1 MGFGLE
7 PKGERRRRRSRGGG
21 QSEKEIQ
28 AEQRHETVAHF
39 SRGREK
45 REDEMEK
52 GSSVSSWRRREF

>member
-1 MGFGLE
+1 MCGDEVGVWIGTE
-7 PKGERRRRRSRGGG
+7 SIRRG
-21 QSEKEIQ
+21 QSEKERQ
-28 AEQRHETVAHF
+28 AEGREKIVAHF